1 VSTITPDALKQVSL
15 FDELSADE
23 LEVLADSLLRRRY
36 AKGQAVF
43 HQGEAG
49 TSLYLIESGAVK
61 ILITTPEGKGLVL
74 RLLGPGD
81 FFGELSLLDGEP
93 RSADAIAQ
101 EPCELLLLR
110 REDFLRFLE
119 ARPTVAARLLAAVS
133 RRLRYT
139 SRQAQETAFLDVPAR
154 LARVLLEL
162 VEVRGQPV
170 DAGQQIASFP
180 TQTELAEMVGATRE
194 SVNKWLGAYERQ
206 GLIRR
211 ERGSVLV
218 LKPDELRRRIY

>member
-1 VSTITPDALKQVSL
+1 VQTAALRRVSL
-15 FDELSADE
+15 FAELAADE
-23 LEVLADSLLRRRY
+23 LAALAAGLQRRRY
-36 AKGQAVF
+36 RRGQVIF
-43 HQGEAG
+43 RQGDPG
-49 TSLYLIESGAVK
+49 TSLYLIDSGAVK

-74 RLLGPGD
+74 RLLAAGD

-101 EPCELLLLR
+101 TACDLLLLR

-119 ARPTVAARLLAAVS
+119 ARPAVAASLLAAVS

-162 VEVRGQPV
+162 VEARGQAVPE
-170 DAGQQIASFP
+170 GQQIGQFP

-194 SVNKWLGAYERQ
+194 SVNKWLGVYARQ
-206 GLIRR
+206 GLLRR
-211 ERGSVLV
+211 DRGAVTVLQ
-218 LKPDELRRRIY
+218 PDELRKRIY